1 MNLRLICILIETE
14 GASGIPKFL
23 FSIKIRGVMEQHIII
38 SCTHEDK
45 RYLSKIQKWATQGK
59 LGGKVYVIP
68 QDDDYFYFEDGS
80 VDEDRMIW
88 ALKEASLVIVLIG
101 ENNLDHPWLEWEGE
115 FCHQWGIRRVLATH
129 SLHHRPDSR
138 RIQIPPRNRLQP
150 QCHRKGTEGAGKSF
164 SY

>member
-1 MNLRLICILIETE
+1 
-14 GASGIPKFL
+14 
-23 FSIKIRGVMEQHIII
+23 MEQHIII

-115 FCHQWGIRRVLATH
+115 FCHQWGIRRVLLRIPYTTGPI
-129 SLHHRPDSR
+129 PDEFKFLR
-138 RIQIPPRNRLQP
+138 EIAYKPNAIEKELKDRENP
-150 QCHRKGTEGAGKSF
+150 GG
-164 SY
+164 Y